1 MRSIK
6 LISYSFAAILPLLSL
21 DATAPALAR
30 GTDRESF
37 GEPNED
43 AEISVARIAGPF
55 EFPWSIGFLPNSS
68 ILVTERT
75 GRLQLVGPDL
85 IAREVGG
92 VPPILSKD
100 HGGLL
105 DVAVDASFSKN
116 RFIYLSYVHG
126 TAAESVIRVLRAKL
140 DDSNGALTEQQII
153 FESFPPI
160 ESAAHVAGRV
170 VVTSEGYLFLTLGDR
185 RKPELA
191 QNPFNHVGAIIRI
204 RTDGSIP
211 DDNPFVSSRG
221 GRPEIWTYGHRNPQ
235 GLALDPRTGNLWS
248 HEHGP
253 LGGDELNLVIGGRNY
268 GWPVVTH
275 GSDYSGKPIGEG
287 ITVKEGMESPV
298 HHWTPAIAPSG
309 LAVESYDG
317 RLVLW
322 IGALAGQAIIR
333 LELVEGRVVQERRLF
348 KEQFGRIRDV
358 RIGPDRLIYMITDS
372 IEGAL
377 YRLEPAVEQASGP
390 GKRKP
395 L

>member
-6 LISYSFAAILPLLSL
+6 LISYSFAAILPLLLSL

-37 GEPNED
+37 GESNEG

-55 EFPWSIGFLPNSS
+55 EFPWSIGFLPGGS

-75 GRLQLVGPDL
+75 GRLQLVGLDL
-85 IAREVGG
+85 IARDVGG

-204 RTDGSIP
+204 RRRPCRSGNNSIGTGRRP
-211 DDNPFVSSRG
+211 CRPGTSLVRG
-221 GRPEIWTYGHRNPQ
+221 TIWK
-235 GLALDPRTGNLWS
+235 DP
-248 HEHGP
+248 
-253 LGGDELNLVIGGRNY
+253 
-268 GWPVVTH
+268 
-275 GSDYSGKPIGEG
+275 
-287 ITVKEGMESPV
+287 
-298 HHWTPAIAPSG
+298 
-309 LAVESYDG
+309 
-317 RLVLW
+317 
-322 IGALAGQAIIR
+322 
-333 LELVEGRVVQERRLF
+333 
-348 KEQFGRIRDV
+348 
-358 RIGPDRLIYMITDS
+358 
-372 IEGAL
+372 
-377 YRLEPAVEQASGP
+377 
-390 GKRKP
+390 
-395 L
+395 